1 VKTGLLLALAWLA
14 ISVALPTLEQTTVA
28 SKTRQEIEAV
38 AMQFVEAY
46 NKHDAPAIAALYT
59 QDAVRM
65 EDWNSDSLHVGREAI
80 EKDFAE
86 YFAAS
91 FPPTVPTPVQMYA
104 IEGRIAAISEY
115 SVGHCNGHIV
125 RIYIRDA
132 DTWRIRMEFVT
143 GTNMPLSTTKMT
155 R

>member
-1 VKTGLLLALAWLA
+1 
-14 ISVALPTLEQTTVA
+14 
-28 SKTRQEIEAV
+28 
-38 AMQFVEAY
+38 
-46 NKHDAPAIAALYT
+46 
-59 QDAVRM
+59 
-65 EDWNSDSLHVGREAI
+65 LHVGREAI

-91 FPPTVPTPVQMYA
+91 FPSAVHEPVQVYA

-115 SVGHCNGHIV
+115 SIGHHNGHIV

-132 DTWRIRMEFVT
+132 DTWKIRLEFVT
-143 GTNMPLSTTKMT
+143 GTNMPLTTTKMI